1 METGEKIYVAGHQ
14 GMVGSAILKKLEE
27 KGYSNIVLRS
37 RRELDLLDQSAVSD
51 FFQKEQPDWVFFA
64 AGKTGGIYANNT
76 YRADFLYE
84 NIVMQ
89 GNVIHQAFLNGAQK
103 LLFPAC
109 SCIFPKNCL
118 QPMKEEHVLTG
129 ALEPTNEPFAI
140 AKIAGLKMCEAYNRQ
155 YGTDFITV
163 IPTNLYGPNQ
173 RYEPMNS
180 LVVPSLLEKFH
191 HAKISDDDQVSLWG
205 TGRPTRD
212 FLFVDDLAIASIFLM
227 ENYEGNVIVNVG
239 TGREYSIKELAEV
252 IRSEVGFEGTI
263 EFDPSLP
270 DGVDRKLQDVTR
282 INELGWEYSVD
293 LKEGIHLT
301 YEDYLLRATPS
312 ESRTDDQDT
321 DISDGKA

>member
-1 METGEKIYVAGHQ
+1 
-14 GMVGSAILKKLEE
+14 
-27 KGYSNIVLRS
+27 
-37 RRELDLLDQSAVSD
+37 
-51 FFQKEQPDWVFFA
+51 VFFA
-64 AGKTGGIYANNT
+64 AGKTGGIYANNS
-76 YRADFLYE
+76 YRGDFIYE

-89 GNVIHQAFLNGAQK
+89 GNVLHQAFLNGAQK

-109 SCIFPKNCL
+109 SCIFPKDCP

-129 ALEPTNEPFAI
+129 ALEPTNEPFAV

-191 HAKISDDDQVSLWG
+191 HAKVSGDDKASIWG
-205 TGRPTRD
+205 TGQPTRD
-212 FLFVDDLAIASIFLM
+212 FLYVDDLATASILLM

-239 TGREYSIKELAEV
+239 TGREYSIGELAEI
-252 IRSEVGFEGTI
+252 IRTEVGFEGTI

-293 LKEGIHLT
+293 LVEGIRFT
-301 YEDYLLRATPS
+301 YEDYLARIAPS
-312 ESRTDDQDT
+312 EQGTGNKGIGPGDRQR
-321 DISDGKA
+321 